1 MRCARCGNEVFEG
14 VDGWY
19 STHTVNDPVTGDLT
33 QTDQSLVCDVDGY
46 PHGPIIAIEEDQ

>member
-1 MRCARCGNEVFEG
+1 M
-14 VDGWY
+14 DGWY

-33 QTDQSLVCDVDGY
+33 QTDQSLNCDVDGY